1 MIPLRFSIDIRR
13 FEALKAAKSVFS
25 VRINGSPPVRDERR
39 SWVSI
44 RPVEDASDRE
54 ALAAVARRCRDTD
67 PGLLRRFAPD
77 GLVAEL
83 ADRPGRRIRAW
94 VARLTAGDQ
103 IARNQTAGDQIAG
116 EQETAP
122 ATDVGLLILV
132 ETGAP
137 PRSRFSV
144 AWLLVDPAVRRR
156 GVALALVGEA
166 VRHVRSRGGT
176 EVEAET
182 LAGWSAAAAFWRC
195 LAGGPGD
202 PTAGV
207 GHRSA
212 GTPET

>member
-1 MIPLRFSIDIRR
+1 M
-13 FEALKAAKSVFS
+13 
-25 VRINGSPPVRDERR
+25 
-39 SWVSI
+39 
-44 RPVEDASDRE
+44 EDASDRE

-67 PGLLRRFAPD
+67 PGLLRTFAPD

-94 VARLTAGDQ
+94 VARLTAG
-103 IARNQTAGDQIAG
+103 NQTAGDQTAA
-116 EQETAP
+116 EPETAP

-132 ETGAP
+132 ETGGP

-166 VRHVRSRGGT
+166 VRHVRSLGGT
-176 EVEAET
+176 AVEAET

-202 PTAGV
+202 PTAAV